1 MRSSDRKPT
10 KKAYRS
16 PTLVAYGDI
25 REMTQGGNG
34 RSNIDS
40 PANPQNP
47 NFKSGG

>member
-1 MRSSDRKPT
+1 MRSNNQTPK
-10 KKAYRS
+10 KKAYHS

-47 NFKSGG
+47 TFKSGG